1 MTSSGTSCFGRPA
14 SGVAAAAKA
23 GDPVAEEIWAATT
36 DALACG
42 LTSIVNLFEPELVV
56 LGGGVV
62 SGAGEQLL
70 GPVRQRVRAE
80 AMPPSAAV
88 LELVPAALG
97 DRVGVV
103 GAAAIAVE
111 RAASGDGRMH
121 G

>member
-1 MTSSGTSCFGRPA
+1 MDGATA
-14 SGVAAAAKA
+14 ADVAAAAMA
-23 GDPVAEEIWAATT
+23 GDAVATAVWIETT

-62 SGAGEQLL
+62 SGTGEQLL
-70 GPVRQRVRAE
+70 GPVRTRVLAE
-80 AMPPSAAV
+80 AMPPAAAEV
-88 LELVPAALG
+88 RIVAAALG
-97 DRVGVV
+97 ERVGVV

-111 RAASGDGRMH
+111 RFASGELHTH